1 MPSPPTFVDGPF
13 SFISQ
18 MIDDDPAAAA
28 DAVDMTGDGNMVA
41 PPLIPPQEEQ
51 DIEAAFW
58 RELCRSP

>member
-1 MPSPPTFVDGPF
+1 
-13 SFISQ
+13 

-28 DAVDMTGDGNMVA
+28 DGQILGHGGGGGAVDAVDMTGDGNMVA

-58 RELCRSP
+58 RELCWSP